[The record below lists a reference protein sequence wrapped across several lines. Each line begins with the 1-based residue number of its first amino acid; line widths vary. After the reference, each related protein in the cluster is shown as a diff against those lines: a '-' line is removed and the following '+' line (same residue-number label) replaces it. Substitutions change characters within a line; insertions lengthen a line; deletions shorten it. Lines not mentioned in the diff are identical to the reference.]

1 MLHQQPNCDCYSI
14 VIIIQSDATSQ
25 RNIIKQHPQRNIIK
39 QHPQKMCNNIIT
51 VVLLLLLLL
60 LLLLWVSTK
69 LLQDLSSKNFADWGI
84 DKS

>member
-1 MLHQQPNCDCYSI
+1 MLHQQPNCDYYST

-25 RNIIKQHPQRNIIK
+25 RWMNIIKQHPK
-39 QHPQKMCNNIIT
+39 KMRINIIT
-51 VVLLLLLLL
+51 VVLFLLLLL

-69 LLQDLSSKNFADWGI
+69 LLQDLSSKIFPDWGI